1 MGQVAME
8 LGCEVLEIIL
18 TFRNVRFRAYGPTPD
33 IIDMWRASRMGRFGN
48 GGETIR

>member
-18 TFRNVRFRAYGPTPD
+18 TFRNVRFRANGPTAD
-33 IIDMWRASRMGRFGN
+33 INGMWRTSRMGRFGS